1 MGNVNTSLAD
11 EKISKCVKEV
21 VCCSSDQMQID
32 QDDQDDGSCVIC
44 LVHFL
49 NIFLCK
55 LMLNKLILYNHG
67 PKLLN
72 SISDRWMHSDRRVTK
87 TRICWGY

>member
-1 MGNVNTSLAD
+1 MGNVNTGLAD

-49 NIFLCK
+49 NIFLCT
-55 LMLNKLILYNHG
+55 
-67 PKLLN
+67 
-72 SISDRWMHSDRRVTK
+72 DA
-87 TRICWGY
+87 